1 MRYNF
6 RIRKDEY
13 IDDYDDYVVDMKC
26 LNCDYEENIPL
37 DILSSFFDPS
47 VDENPAL
54 TCPHCDQDLF
64 VPKDIYDQI
73 KGNFVYK
80 VDK

>member
-1 MRYNF
+1 M
-6 RIRKDEY
+6 
-13 IDDYDDYVVDMKC
+13 VWA
-26 LNCDYEENIPL
+26 YEENIPL
-37 DILSSFFDPS
+37 DILSLFFDPS

-73 KGNFVYK
+73 KGNFVYN